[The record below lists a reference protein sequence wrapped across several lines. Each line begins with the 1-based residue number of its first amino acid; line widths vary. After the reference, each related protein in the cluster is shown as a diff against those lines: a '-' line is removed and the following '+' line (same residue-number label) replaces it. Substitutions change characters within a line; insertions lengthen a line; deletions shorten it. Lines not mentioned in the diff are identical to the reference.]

1 MKIAILGSGQ
11 VGEVL
16 ANGFLTH
23 GYAVMRGSR
32 DPSKLEKWKSG
43 ATGDASI
50 GTFADTAKWG
60 EVVVLAVKGTAAE
73 EAVELAGVANL
84 AGKTV
89 LDATNPIKEAPPVN
103 GVLQFFTGPNESL
116 MERLQAKALEA
127 NFVKCFS
134 CVGNALMVDPV
145 LPQKPTMFICGNN
158 AEAKQRAADILTDF
172 GWETADFGAVESARA
187 IEPLCMLWCIP
198 GMRGGSWMHAFKL
211 LQA

>member
-1 MKIAILGSGQ
+1 MTTAGILGSGD
-11 VGEVL
+11 VGKTL
-16 ANGFLTH
+16 ALGFKRH
-23 GYAVMRGSR
+23 GHTVTIGSR
-32 DPSKLEKWKSG
+32 EGTKLTDWSAEHGIPEAPFAG
-43 ATGDASI
+43 AVAGA
-50 GTFADTAKWG
+50 
-60 EVVVLAVKGTAAE
+60 EVVVLAVAGRVAE
-73 EAVELAGVANL
+73 ELVASLADAL
-84 AGKTV
+84 AGKIV
-89 LDATNPIKEAPPVN
+89 LDATNPIAGAPVGGILP
-103 GVLQFFTGPNESL
+103 FFSGPNDSL
-116 MERLQAKALEA
+116 MERLQAKAPEA
-127 NFVKCFS
+127 DFVKCFS